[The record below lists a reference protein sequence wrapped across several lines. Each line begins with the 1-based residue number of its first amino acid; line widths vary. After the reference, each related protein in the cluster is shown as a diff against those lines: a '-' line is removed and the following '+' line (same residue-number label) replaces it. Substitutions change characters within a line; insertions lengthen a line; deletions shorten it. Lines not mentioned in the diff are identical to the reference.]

1 MVFESIVVT
10 METFHFSINAMM
22 TYHHFY
28 YDSHYIYDA
37 KHFSDVNRNSYDD
50 NRHFSDVKRMV
61 RRVSPPWLVLAL
73 MIKKRMLFYRKLN
86 ERV

>member
-28 YDSHYIYDA
+28 DDSHYIYDA
-37 KHFSDVNRNSYDD
+37 QHFSDVNRNKYDD
-50 NRHFSDVKRMV
+50 NRHFSDVNHNFNDFTISCYILRDANPHPA
-61 RRVSPPWLVLAL
+61 S
-73 MIKKRMLFYRKLN
+73 
-86 ERV
+86 